1 MENITIKDIAR
12 ICGVGVST
20 VSRAMNNHPDINEE
34 TKEKIMQAIAEYDYV
49 PNNSARNLK
58 RSEAKTIAVLVKNI
72 GNTFFTGMIQVLEE
86 EIQAKK
92 YTFVLQHVDEDQDE
106 VSVALTLEKEK
117 RLKGIIFLGG
127 SADNPKERL
136 DKLSV
141 PFVLTTVHLDEKWTE
156 YATVSVDDVLESR
169 KIVEY
174 LISKGHKKIA
184 LLCGSRDDT
193 SISVLRVKGY
203 REALE
208 NTGIEFNEDLLC
220 YMETPDGAYSMRKG
234 YEMMREMLE
243 RGCDFTA
250 VYAIADNMAIGACR
264 ALREDGRNIPA
275 DCSVAGFDGM
285 DCGRF
290 YSPSLT
296 TISQPADDM
305 AKAAVKLLF
314 DMIKKKSRA
323 RQIVFEGE
331 LIQGES
337 VTTAPVQRA

>member
-34 TKEKIMQAIAEYDYV
+34 TKEKIMKAIAKYDYV

-72 GNTFFTGMIQVLEE
+72 GNTFFTSMIQVLEE

-106 VSVALTLEKEK
+106 VNVALTLEKEK

-141 PFVLTTVHLDEKWTE
+141 PFVLTTVHLDGQWTE
-156 YATVSVDDVLESR
+156 YSTVSVDDVLESR

-184 LLCGSRDDT
+184 LLCGSKDDT
-193 SISVLRVKGY
+193 SISLLRVKGY
-203 REALE
+203 REALFDA
-208 NTGIEFNEDLLC
+208 GIEFNEDLLC

-243 RGCDFTA
+243 RECDFTA

-264 ALREDGRNIPA
+264 ALREAGLDIPA
-275 DCSVAGFDGM
+275 DCSVAGYDGM
-285 DCGRF
+285 DCGKF
-290 YSPSLT
+290 YYPSLT
-296 TISQPADDM
+296 TIRQPVEDM

-323 RQIVFEGE
+323 RQIVFDGE
-331 LIQGES
+331 LVFGES
-337 VTTAPVQRA
+337 VTAAPRKPR

>member
-208 NTGIEFNEDLLC
+208 NAGIEFNEDLLC